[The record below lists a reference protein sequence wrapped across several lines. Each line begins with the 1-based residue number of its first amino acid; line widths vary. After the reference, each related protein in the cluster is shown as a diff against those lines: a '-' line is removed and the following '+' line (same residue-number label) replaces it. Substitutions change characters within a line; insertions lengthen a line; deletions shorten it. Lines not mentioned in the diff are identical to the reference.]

1 LYANESLYEQAEKSS
16 VASPSVSVEDMPSKV
31 ITVTKAEEILPAIQK
46 SKEIAFVF
54 DGKRRIYCGEEYEL
68 TDQVDLMSVGMSETD
83 FAEILRAIFEDK
95 EKKVFLFKA
104 KETMHF
110 LERYGVKI
118 RSAFEDL
125 SLLRYL
131 VDFTGREEE
140 LGFVLDSYGYS
151 KEYPA
156 YSLYRL
162 CGALHEKLTE
172 NGMDSLYYDI
182 ELPLCEVLY
191 HAEHSGVRVNEALLQ
206 ELGADYKQK
215 LGAIS
220 AKIYEKAGETPQ
232 SLNLNSSPQ
241 LGKVLF
247 EKLGLPKGKKSKNG
261 TYSVSVEVLE
271 NLADDYDIVRDILE
285 YRQVQKLNS
294 TYVEGLKGF
303 ICNEKVHTTYTQ
315 TVTATGRLS
324 SKNPNLQNIPVRTE
338 MGRELRKLFIADD
351 GCVLIDADYSQIEL
365 RLMAHL
371 SGCKDLIAAF
381 QEGQDIHRDTAAK
394 VYGVSPIEVTDD
406 MRRKAK
412 AVNFG
417 LIYGESA
424 FGLAKSLKIKQSEAA
439 DFIERYFKAY
449 PEIKEYQAKT
459 VEFARQNG
467 YATTIFGRKRE
478 FPELKSNN
486 YAVRQ
491 FGERA
496 AMNMPLQGTS
506 ADIIKLA
513 MLSVYR
519 RLQEKNMKTKLI
531 LQVHDELV
539 LESPEEEAEEA
550 ASLLKDCMEHVV
562 ELSVP
567 LTVEVG
573 ASRSWYDAK

>member
-1 LYANESLYEQAEKSS
+1 
-16 VASPSVSVEDMPSKV
+16 
-31 ITVTKAEEILPAIQK
+31 
-46 SKEIAFVF
+46 
-54 DGKRRIYCGEEYEL
+54 
-68 TDQVDLMSVGMSETD
+68 
-83 FAEILRAIFEDK
+83 
-95 EKKVFLFKA
+95 
-104 KETMHF
+104 
-110 LERYGVKI
+110 
-118 RSAFEDL
+118 
-125 SLLRYL
+125 
-131 VDFTGREEE
+131 
-140 LGFVLDSYGYS
+140 
-151 KEYPA
+151 
-156 YSLYRL
+156 
-162 CGALHEKLTE
+162 
-172 NGMDSLYYDI
+172 
-182 ELPLCEVLY
+182 
-191 HAEHSGVRVNEALLQ
+191 
-206 ELGADYKQK
+206 
-215 LGAIS
+215 
-220 AKIYEKAGETPQ
+220 
-232 SLNLNSSPQ
+232 
-241 LGKVLF
+241 
-247 EKLGLPKGKKSKNG
+247 
-261 TYSVSVEVLE
+261 
-271 NLADDYDIVRDILE
+271 
-285 YRQVQKLNS
+285 
-294 TYVEGLKGF
+294 
-303 ICNEKVHTTYTQ
+303 
-315 TVTATGRLS
+315 
-324 SKNPNLQNIPVRTE
+324 